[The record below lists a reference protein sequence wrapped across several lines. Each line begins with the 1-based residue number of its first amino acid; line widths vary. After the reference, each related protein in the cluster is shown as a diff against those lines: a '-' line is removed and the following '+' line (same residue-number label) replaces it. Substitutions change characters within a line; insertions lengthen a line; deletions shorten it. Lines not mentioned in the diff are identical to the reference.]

1 LSRRIIVLLLV
12 AAAAAAAL
20 DAMGDATQTRPER
33 VDLEARTRIEL
44 QVATKLHDGR
54 PLRLAAESVWQACQ
68 WTVRRRLEAP
78 GVRPIGG
85 DRFELVVTPEAVRQR
100 LIAMGYRW
108 KRTRYAPSREPDP
121 EEERVAPEELAELK
135 RGPKRASTS

>member
-1 LSRRIIVLLLV
+1 MLLLV

-85 DRFELVVTPEAVRQR
+85 DRFELVVVPELGEQGRRRLRGCLQDAV
-100 LIAMGYRW
+100 I
-108 KRTRYAPSREPDP
+108 D
-121 EEERVAPEELAELK
+121 RV
-135 RGPKRASTS
+135 RASVVSMRRLPAA